1 MIAYK
6 KEWAMADTLDLRE
19 IERRAQ
25 TYWNVD
31 GLPELMMGL
40 LWILWGGSWLFG
52 QSLPRG
58 DAWNVFWMFTPAL
71 LVLSGVAAV
80 WATKKL
86 KTRITFPRMGYVEW
100 KGPTQGQRFTAV
112 AVAMAT
118 ASLLVALI
126 VKSRTEGLEHLAAPG
141 LGALLSLAFVV
152 ASLSQK
158 APHLLALAGVA
169 LILGL
174 AFGTWK
180 AGWDAMNWMLIGLGA
195 ATVLLGA
202 VRLWMFLRT
211 HPQEQ
216 RV

>member
-1 MIAYK
+1 MT
-6 KEWAMADTLDLRE
+6 DTLDLRE

-25 TYWNVD
+25 RYWNVD

-58 DAWNVFWMFTPAL
+58 AAWKVYWMLTPAL
-71 LVLSGVAAV
+71 LALSGVATV

-86 KTRITFPRMGYVEW
+86 KTRITFPRTGYVEW
-100 KGPTQGQRFTAV
+100 KGPTRGQRLTAA

-126 VKSRTEGLEHLAAPG
+126 VKSRTQGLEHLAAPG
-141 LGALLSLAFVV
+141 LGVLFSLAFVV

-169 LILGL
+169 LTLGL
-174 AFGTWK
+174 ALRTSTP
-180 AGWDAMNWMLIGLGA
+180 GWDAMNWMLIGLGT
-195 ATVLLGA
+195 ATILLGA
-202 VRLWMFLRT
+202 GRLWMFLRT
-211 HPQEQ
+211 HPLEQ
-216 RV
+216 RT